1 MKDMG
6 WMLILLALAAS
17 QPASWLGNILQ
28 QGLKL
33 LVILR

>member
-1 MKDMG
+1 MKDLG

-17 QPASWLGNILQ
+17 QPATWTSSLLQ
-28 QGLKL
+28 QWLKL

>member
-1 MKDMG
+1 MKDLG

-17 QPASWLGNILQ
+17 QPACWMGNLLQ
-28 QGLKL
+28 HWLKL

>member
-1 MKDMG
+1 MKDLG

-17 QPASWLGNILQ
+17 QPANWFGSLLSTGM
-28 QGLKL
+28 KL

>member
-1 MKDMG
+1 MKDLG

-17 QPASWLGNILQ
+17 QPATWIGSLFQ
-28 QGLKL
+28 QWLKL

>member
-1 MKDMG
+1 MKDLG

-17 QPASWLGNILQ
+17 QPASWLGTLCLQ
-28 QGLKL
+28 WLKL

>member
-1 MKDMG
+1 MKDLG

-17 QPASWLGNILQ
+17 QPACWLGSLLSA
-28 QGLKL
+28 GMKL